1 MWGNYFSDFYLKNI
15 FYLALYSNAIII
27 CNRCLV
33 YFHNYF
39 KKPKFCLNFWGKVG
53 KLGKK
58 KRNLLKMVLFLR
70 PFTKYMKMKSGIISV
85 YHGHYLGKDGAHL
98 SNEYKGSLDIII
110 SDH

>member
-1 MWGNYFSDFYLKNI
+1 
-15 FYLALYSNAIII
+15 
-27 CNRCLV
+27 
-33 YFHNYF
+33 
-39 KKPKFCLNFWGKVG
+39 
-53 KLGKK
+53 
-58 KRNLLKMVLFLR
+58 MVLFLR